1 MRRIQGQ
8 HYSQNTELTV
18 NKRVK
23 YIFEIAIALAVAIVV
38 GGCSSK
44 LKQADAI
51 DLTQTP
57 VQVVDDMFAV
67 QTKDGV
73 ILQRMEAEEML
84 RFSSDTLDYELF
96 PKGLCVYAYTE
107 DGRLE
112 TYIRSDEARHINA
125 GKKSKGEVWE
135 AYGNVVISNVIK
147 NETMETDTIYWDRN
161 REEIYTNCYV
171 KLYSQQGLMQGKGMR
186 SDDRA
191 RNATLL
197 SVFDSFGVTEDD
209 SSKVLID
216 SVNFIGPL
224 LK

>member
-1 MRRIQGQ
+1 MFNIVKYVRRIA
-8 HYSQNTELTV
+8 TAT
-18 NKRVK
+18 
-23 YIFEIAIALAVAIVV
+23 AVAIVV
-38 GGCSSK
+38 CGCSSK
-44 LKQADAI
+44 LRQADAI
-51 DLTQTP
+51 DLSQTP
-57 VQVVDDMFAV
+57 VQIVDNMFAV

-73 ILQRMEAEEML
+73 VLQRMEADEML

-96 PKGLCVYAYTE
+96 PKGLNVYAYTE

-112 TYIRSDEARHINA
+112 TYIRSDEAKHIND

-161 REEIYTNCYV
+161 KAEIYTDCYV
-171 KLYSQQGLMQGKGMR
+171 KLYSSQGIVQGKGMR

-197 SVFDSFGVTEDD
+197 SVFDSFGITESD
-209 SSKVLID
+209 STKVAID
-216 SVNFIGPL
+216 TANFIGPL

>member
-1 MRRIQGQ
+1 M
-8 HYSQNTELTV
+8 

-96 PKGLCVYAYTE
+96 PKGLNVYAYTE

-161 REEIYTNCYV
+161 KEEIYTNCYV

>member
-1 MRRIQGQ
+1 M
-8 HYSQNTELTV
+8 

-96 PKGLCVYAYTE
+96 PKGLYYTE

-135 AYGNVVISNVIK
+135 AYGNVVISEVIK
-147 NETMETDTIYWDRN
+147 NETMETDTIYWERN
-161 REEIYTNCYV
+161 KEEIYTNCYV

>member
-1 MRRIQGQ
+1 MFNIVKYVRRIA
-8 HYSQNTELTV
+8 TAT
-18 NKRVK
+18 
-23 YIFEIAIALAVAIVV
+23 AVAIVV
-38 GGCSSK
+38 CGCSSK
-44 LKQADAI
+44 LRQADAI
-51 DLTQTP
+51 DLSQAP
-57 VQVVDDMFAV
+57 VQIVDNMFAV

-73 ILQRMEAEEML
+73 VLQRMEADEML

-96 PKGLCVYAYTE
+96 PKGLNVYAYTE

-112 TYIRSDEARHINA
+112 TYIRSDEAKHIND

-161 REEIYTNCYV
+161 KAEIYTDCYV
-171 KLYSQQGLMQGKGMR
+171 KLYSSQGLVQGKGMR

-197 SVFDSFGVTEDD
+197 SVFDSFGITESD
-209 SSKVLID
+209 STKVAID
-216 SVNFIGPL
+216 TANFIGPL
-224 LK
+224 LN

>member
-1 MRRIQGQ
+1 
-8 HYSQNTELTV
+8 
-18 NKRVK
+18 
-23 YIFEIAIALAVAIVV
+23 
-38 GGCSSK
+38 
-44 LKQADAI
+44 
-51 DLTQTP
+51 
-57 VQVVDDMFAV
+57 
-67 QTKDGV
+67 
-73 ILQRMEAEEML
+73 MEADEML

-96 PKGLCVYAYTE
+96 PKGLNVYAYTE

-112 TYIRSDEARHINA
+112 TYIRSDEAKHIND

-161 REEIYTNCYV
+161 KAEIYTDCYV
-171 KLYSQQGLMQGKGMR
+171 KLYSSQGLVQGKGMR

-197 SVFDSFGVTEDD
+197 SVFDSFGITESD
-209 SSKVLID
+209 STKVAID
-216 SVNFIGPL
+216 TANFIGPL

>member
-1 MRRIQGQ
+1 MFNIAKYTLRIA
-8 HYSQNTELTV
+8 TAV
-18 NKRVK
+18 
-23 YIFEIAIALAVAIVV
+23 AVAIVV
-38 GGCSSK
+38 SGCSSK
-44 LKQADAI
+44 LRQADAI
-51 DLTQTP
+51 DLSQTP
-57 VQVVDDMFAV
+57 IQVVDNMFAV

-73 ILQRMEAEEML
+73 VLQRMEADEML

-96 PKGLCVYAYTE
+96 PKGLNVYAYTE

-112 TYIRSDEARHINA
+112 TYIRSDEAKHIND

-161 REEIYTNCYV
+161 KAEIYTDCYV
-171 KLYSQQGLMQGKGMR
+171 KLYSSQGLVQGKGMR

-197 SVFDSFGVTEDD
+197 SVFDSFGITESD
-209 SSKVLID
+209 STKVAID
-216 SVNFIGPL
+216 TANFIGPL

>member
-1 MRRIQGQ
+1 MFNIVTYVRRIA
-8 HYSQNTELTV
+8 TAT
-18 NKRVK
+18 
-23 YIFEIAIALAVAIVV
+23 AVAIVV
-38 GGCSSK
+38 CGCSSK
-44 LKQADAI
+44 LRQADAI
-51 DLTQTP
+51 DLSQTP
-57 VQVVDDMFAV
+57 VQIVDNMFAV

-73 ILQRMEAEEML
+73 VLQRMEADEML

-96 PKGLCVYAYTE
+96 PKGLNVYAYTE

-112 TYIRSDEARHINA
+112 TYIRSDEAKHIND

-161 REEIYTNCYV
+161 KAEIYTDCYV
-171 KLYSQQGLMQGKGMR
+171 KLYSSQGLVQGKGMR

-197 SVFDSFGVTEDD
+197 SVFDSFGITESD
-209 SSKVLID
+209 STKVAID
-216 SVNFIGPL
+216 TANFIGPL

>member
-1 MRRIQGQ
+1 MFNIVKYVRRIA
-8 HYSQNTELTV
+8 TAT
-18 NKRVK
+18 
-23 YIFEIAIALAVAIVV
+23 AVAIVV
-38 GGCSSK
+38 CGCSSK
-44 LKQADAI
+44 LRQADAI
-51 DLTQTP
+51 DLSQTP
-57 VQVVDDMFAV
+57 VQIVDNMFAV

-73 ILQRMEAEEML
+73 VLQRMEADEML

-96 PKGLCVYAYTE
+96 PKGLNVYAYTE

-112 TYIRSDEARHINA
+112 TYIRSDEAKHIND

-161 REEIYTNCYV
+161 KAEIYTDCYV
-171 KLYSQQGLMQGKGMR
+171 KLYSSQGLVQGKGMR

-197 SVFDSFGVTEDD
+197 SVFDSFGITE
-209 SSKVLID
+209 SHSTKVAID
-216 SVNFIGPL
+216 TANFIGPL

>member
-1 MRRIQGQ
+1 MFNIVKYVRRIA
-8 HYSQNTELTV
+8 TAT
-18 NKRVK
+18 
-23 YIFEIAIALAVAIVV
+23 AVAIVV
-38 GGCSSK
+38 CGCSSK
-44 LKQADAI
+44 LRQADTI
-51 DLTQTP
+51 DLSQTP
-57 VQVVDDMFAV
+57 VQIVDNMFAV

-73 ILQRMEAEEML
+73 VLQRMEADEML

-96 PKGLCVYAYTE
+96 PKGLNVYAYTE

-112 TYIRSDEARHINA
+112 TYIRSDEAKHIND

-161 REEIYTNCYV
+161 KAEIYTDCYV
-171 KLYSQQGLMQGKGMR
+171 KLYSSQGLVQGKGMR

-197 SVFDSFGVTEDD
+197 SVFDSFGITESD
-209 SSKVLID
+209 STKVAID
-216 SVNFIGPL
+216 TANFIGPL

>member
-1 MRRIQGQ
+1 MFNIVKYVRRIA
-8 HYSQNTELTV
+8 TAT
-18 NKRVK
+18 
-23 YIFEIAIALAVAIVV
+23 AVAIVV
-38 GGCSSK
+38 CGCSSK
-44 LKQADAI
+44 LRQADAI
-51 DLTQTP
+51 DLSQAP
-57 VQVVDDMFAV
+57 VQIVDNMFAV

-73 ILQRMEAEEML
+73 VLQRMEADEML

-96 PKGLCVYAYTE
+96 PKGLNVYAYTE

-112 TYIRSDEARHINA
+112 TYIRSDEAKHIND

-161 REEIYTNCYV
+161 KAEIYTDCYV
-171 KLYSQQGLMQGKGMR
+171 KLYSSQGLVQGKGMR

-197 SVFDSFGVTEDD
+197 SVFDSFGITESD
-209 SSKVLID
+209 STKVAID
-216 SVNFIGPL
+216 TANFIGPL

>member
-1 MRRIQGQ
+1 VFNIVKYVRRIA
-8 HYSQNTELTV
+8 TAT
-18 NKRVK
+18 
-23 YIFEIAIALAVAIVV
+23 AVAIVV
-38 GGCSSK
+38 CGCSSK
-44 LKQADAI
+44 LRQADAI
-51 DLTQTP
+51 DLSQTP
-57 VQVVDDMFAV
+57 VQIVDNMFAV

-73 ILQRMEAEEML
+73 VLQRMEADEML

-96 PKGLCVYAYTE
+96 PKGLNVYAYTE

-112 TYIRSDEARHINA
+112 TYIRSDEAKHIND

-161 REEIYTNCYV
+161 KAEIYTDCYV
-171 KLYSQQGLMQGKGMR
+171 KLYSSQGLVQGKGMR

-197 SVFDSFGVTEDD
+197 SVFDSFGITESD
-209 SSKVLID
+209 STKVAID
-216 SVNFIGPL
+216 TANFIGPL

>member
-1 MRRIQGQ
+1 M
-8 HYSQNTELTV
+8 

-96 PKGLCVYAYTE
+96 PKGLYVYAYTE

-112 TYIRSDEARHINA
+112 TYIRSDAARHINA

-161 REEIYTNCYV
+161 KEEIYTNCYV

>member
-1 MRRIQGQ
+1 MFNIVKYVRRIA
-8 HYSQNTELTV
+8 TAT
-18 NKRVK
+18 
-23 YIFEIAIALAVAIVV
+23 AVAIVV
-38 GGCSSK
+38 CGCSAK
-44 LKQADAI
+44 LRQADAI
-51 DLTQTP
+51 DLSQAP
-57 VQVVDDMFAV
+57 VQIVDNMFAV

-73 ILQRMEAEEML
+73 VLQRMEADEML

-96 PKGLCVYAYTE
+96 PKGLNVYAYTE

-112 TYIRSDEARHINA
+112 TYIRSDEAKHIND

-161 REEIYTNCYV
+161 KAEIYTDCYV
-171 KLYSQQGLMQGKGMR
+171 KLYSSQGLVQGKGMR

-197 SVFDSFGVTEDD
+197 SVFDSFGITESD
-209 SSKVLID
+209 STKVAID
-216 SVNFIGPL
+216 TANFIGPL

>member
-1 MRRIQGQ
+1 MFNIVKYVRRIA
-8 HYSQNTELTV
+8 TAT
-18 NKRVK
+18 
-23 YIFEIAIALAVAIVV
+23 AVAIVV
-38 GGCSSK
+38 CGCSSK
-44 LKQADAI
+44 LRQADAI
-51 DLTQTP
+51 DLSQTP
-57 VQVVDDMFAV
+57 VQIVDNMFAV

-73 ILQRMEAEEML
+73 VLQRMEADEML

-96 PKGLCVYAYTE
+96 PKGLNVYAYTE

-112 TYIRSDEARHINA
+112 TYIRSDEAKHIND

-161 REEIYTNCYV
+161 KAEIYTDCYV
-171 KLYSQQGLMQGKGMR
+171 KLYSSQGLVQGKGMR

-197 SVFDSFGVTEDD
+197 SVFDSFGITESD
-209 SSKVLID
+209 STKVAID
-216 SVNFIGPL
+216 TANFIGPL

>member
-1 MRRIQGQ
+1 M
-8 HYSQNTELTV
+8 

-96 PKGLCVYAYTE
+96 PKGLYVYAYTE
-107 DGRLE
+107 DDRLE

-161 REEIYTNCYV
+161 KEEIYTNCYV